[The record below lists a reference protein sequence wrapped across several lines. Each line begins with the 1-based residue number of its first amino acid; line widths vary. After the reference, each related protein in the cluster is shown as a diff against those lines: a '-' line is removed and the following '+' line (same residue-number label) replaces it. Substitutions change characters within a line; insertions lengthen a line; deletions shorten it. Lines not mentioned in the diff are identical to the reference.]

1 MTKLI
6 DSTVYNLK
14 CKKIKLICIDFDN
27 TLISIHT
34 YGKWN
39 DNPKKLVKY
48 VRPIFIKF
56 IKKCLQRKINIAIV
70 SFSPQEQV
78 IRIVLNSIF
87 GKQSKKI
94 LIKTT
99 NQKYK
104 PDKIFCK
111 INRKKLILKR
121 KVPMILSVC
130 NKIYKKKKITIMPPQ
145 ILLIDDDYNNINI
158 AKKSGFKTYLFNKY
172 SEKNIMNDLGKEDV
186 NSTVNSKPTTY
197 TFIYADACKLLLIL
211 AIILFLVWRDR
222 TTKTMGSKLITFQTK
237 N

>member
-1 MTKLI
+1 MTRFI
-6 DSTVYNLK
+6 DSTISNLK
-14 CKKIKLICIDFDN
+14 SQQIKLICIDFDN

-34 YGKWN
+34 YGKWK

-56 IKKCLQRKINIAIV
+56 IKKCIQRKINIAIV

-78 IRIVLNSIF
+78 IRTVLNNIF

-130 NKIYKKKKITIMPPQ
+130 NKIYKKKKIIIMPHQ

-158 AKKSGFKTYLFNKY
+158 AKKSGFKTYLFNRY
-172 SEKNIMNDLGKEDV
+172 SEKNIMSDLQKEAIK
-186 NSTVNSKPTTY
+186 SKLNSKPTTY

-211 AIILFLVWRDR
+211 AVILFLVWKDR
-222 TTKTMGSKLITFQTK
+222 TTKTMGTKLITVKQ
-237 N
+237 